1 MSCGDRKGRLLGFLP
16 GVLLLSLGILFS
28 IPTGGLAL
36 LPDEEVN
43 ARIYKEFSPGVV
55 NITTVVVNYDF
66 FLNPV
71 PGAGTGSGSIIDK
84 QGHIL
89 TNDHVVE
96 KANQIQ
102 VTLADGG
109 KFPARLIGADADSDL
124 AVIKIDVPPER
135 LTVVPIGTS
144 SDLVVGQKVLA
155 IGNPFG
161 LDRTLTMGIISSL
174 GRSIRAQNGR
184 LIRGIIQTDA
194 AINPG
199 NSGGPLLDTSGGMI
213 GVNSAI
219 FSPSGGNIGIG
230 FAIPADEARK
240 VVPQLIAKGYVS
252 RAWLGIAGQN
262 ITPEVAKALNLPV
275 SRGILIA
282 QVVKGSPAE
291 KAGLRG
297 GRRPMQLFHQRLIIG
312 GDLIIRLEGKE
323 IEGTEALTDFIESK
337 NPGDA
342 LHLTILRD
350 GEQQHDITVTLE
362 EWARRE

>member
-1 MSCGDRKGRLLGFLP
+1 MSCEDRKERFLVFLQR
-16 GVLLLSLGILFS
+16 VLLLSLGILFS

-36 LPDEEVN
+36 FPDEEVN

-89 TNDHVVE
+89 TNDHVVG

-109 KFPARLIGADADSDL
+109 KFPARLIGADGDSDL

-144 SDLVVGQKVLA
+144 SNLVVGQKVLA

-161 LDRTLTMGIISSL
+161 LDRTLTVGVISSL
-174 GRSIRAQNGR
+174 GRSIRAQSGR

-230 FAIPADEARK
+230 FAIPTDTARK

-262 ITPEVAKALNLPV
+262 ITPEIAKALNLPV
-275 SRGILIA
+275 SWGILIA

-297 GRRPMQLFHQRLIIG
+297 GKRPMQIFHQRLIIG
-312 GDLIIRLEGKE
+312 GDLIIRIEGKE
-323 IEGTEALTDFIESK
+323 IDGTDALTDLIESK

-350 GEQQHDITVTLE
+350 GEHHDITVTLE
-362 EWARRE
+362 EGARRE

>member
-1 MSCGDRKGRLLGFLP
+1 MSCEDRKERFLGFLQR
-16 GVLLLSLGILFS
+16 VLLLSLGILFS

-66 FLNPV
+66 FLSPV

-161 LDRTLTMGIISSL
+161 LDRTLTVGIISSL

-219 FSPSGGNIGIG
+219 FTPSGGNIGIG

-262 ITPEVAKALNLPV
+262 ITPEIAKALNLPV

-312 GDLIIRLEGKE
+312 GDLIIRIEGKE
-323 IEGTEALTDFIESK
+323 IEGTEALTDLIESK

-350 GEQQHDITVTLE
+350 GEHHDMTVTLE